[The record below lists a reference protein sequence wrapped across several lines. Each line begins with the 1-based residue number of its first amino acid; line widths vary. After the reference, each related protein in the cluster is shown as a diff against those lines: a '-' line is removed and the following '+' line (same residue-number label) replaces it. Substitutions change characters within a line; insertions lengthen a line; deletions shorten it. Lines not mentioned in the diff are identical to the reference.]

1 MRVNVEIP
9 QSIDCTEIGPNRE
22 DCSCEQSAGIHHVNV
37 LFGLLVPSPLGP
49 DKLPPVMGMAN
60 LVPAGPGPVLMVEL
74 RVRFIRKRYVRVGAS
89 GVAVAAPML
98 LAMTKKAE
106 INMLVESEARRPKE
120 SDWVLMTTNFQL
132 QCTRRGRLL
141 NRRTTHHLYQ
151 SL

>member
-9 QSIDCTEIGPNRE
+9 QSIDCTEIGSNRE
-22 DCSCEQSAGIHHVNV
+22 DFSCEQSASIHHVNV

-106 INMLVESEARRPKE
+106 INMLVERSKKAERE
-120 SDWVLMTTNFQL
+120 
-132 QCTRRGRLL
+132 
-141 NRRTTHHLYQ
+141 
-151 SL
+151 